1 MSIDYSAM
9 AFPKASW
16 KQQESAEPKRKRQ
29 KKLQCNKVAP
39 VQPKKRKKYKKVPS
53 IMQDK
58 SEKRCFL
65 SMLLDC
71 DYRQYDYLEEH
82 HVLFGCDKWI
92 SDAYGLRVYLR
103 PEYHRTGTLA
113 VHNNQDIADL
123 LKRYAQKCFMEEYPD
138 LDWMEIVG
146 RNYLEVENET
156 TEETAAEIQE
166 GSR

>member
-1 MSIDYSAM
+1 MSIDYNAM

-16 KQQESAEPKRKRQ
+16 MQQEQKRQ
-29 KKLQCNKVAP
+29 KKPQNKKVAP
-39 VQPKKRKKYKKVPS
+39 VQRKKKKKKHYKKVPS

-65 SMLLDC
+65 SMLLDN
-71 DYRQYDYLEEH
+71 DYRQYEYLEEH

-103 PEYHRTGTLA
+103 PEYHRTGQQA
-113 VHNNQDIADL
+113 VHNNAEIADL

-138 LDWMEIVG
+138 LDWMQIVG
-146 RNYLEVENET
+146 KNYLEVEDET
-156 TEETAAEIQE
+156 T
-166 GSR
+166 

>member
-16 KQQESAEPKRKRQ
+16 TQGKRQ
-29 KKLQCNKVAP
+29 KKPQNKKVAP
-39 VQPKKRKKYKKVPS
+39 AKKKHYKKVAS

-58 SEKRCFL
+58 GEKRCFL
-65 SMLLDC
+65 SMLLDN
-71 DYRQYDYLEEH
+71 DYRQYEYLEEH

-103 PEYHRTGTLA
+103 PEYHRTGQQA
-113 VHNNQDIADL
+113 VHNNQEIADL

-146 RNYLEVENET
+146 RNYL
-156 TEETAAEIQE
+156 
-166 GSR
+166 

>member
-1 MSIDYSAM
+1 MIMSIDYSAM

-16 KQQESAEPKRKRQ
+16 KQQDTKKQ
-29 KKLQCNKVAP
+29 KKLQCNKA
-39 VQPKKRKKYKKVPS
+39 QSEKPKKRKKKKYRKVPS

-58 SEKRCFL
+58 SERRCFL
-65 SMLLDC
+65 SMLLDH
-71 DYRQYDYLEEH
+71 DYRQYEYLEEH
-82 HVLFGCDKWI
+82 HVLFGSDKWI

-146 RNYLEVENET
+146 KNYL
-156 TEETAAEIQE
+156 
-166 GSR
+166 

>member
-16 KQQESAEPKRKRQ
+16 TQQERKRQ
-29 KKLQCNKVAP
+29 KKPQNRKVAP
-39 VQPKKRKKYKKVPS
+39 VQRKKKHYKKVAS

-65 SMLLDC
+65 SMLLDN
-71 DYRQYDYLEEH
+71 DYRQYEYLEEH

-92 SDAYGLRVYLR
+92 SDAYGLRVYIR
-103 PEYHRTGTLA
+103 PEYHRTGPLA
-113 VHNNQDIADL
+113 VHNNQEIADL
-123 LKRYAQKCFMEEYPD
+123 LKRYAQKRFVDEYPD

-146 RNYLEVENET
+146 RNYL
-156 TEETAAEIQE
+156 
-166 GSR
+166 